1 MLTLAEPSGPDHVS
15 WKKGTNTAGG
25 GMRALRIVVPV
36 GMAIDILECADIEAF
51 ADKSVVECCLAAL
64 RPPTQTVHFLRPTP
78 QVLELKDVNESKVHC
93 KTLELELNYHH
104 RMIRYQFHTPSRKS
118 EDGREL
124 TKPECLAKCK
134 GYLKMWIQ
142 FIYTEKVRQLHFSQE
157 MWPPSPPWGVADVYD
172 MPIVLWLS
180 KEKGEKGQK
189 RTAATAAAPDDGHTA
204 AGNDGHRHTAA
215 GFGMSGLVS
224 GVSGEYEF

>member
-1 MLTLAEPSGPDHVS
+1 MLRLPEPKAAGHVS
-15 WKKGTNTAGG
+15 WTKGINTSSSI
-25 GMRALRIVVPV
+25 RALRIAVPV
-36 GMAIDILECADIEAF
+36 GMAINILVCVDIEAF

-64 RPPTQTVHFLRPTP
+64 RHPTQQVHFLRPAP

-124 TKPECLAKCK
+124 TNAEWLAKCK
-134 GYLKMWIQ
+134 RYLKMWIQ
-142 FIYTEKVRQLHFSQE
+142 LIYTEKVRQLHFSPE

-180 KEKGEKGQK
+180 KEKGQK
-189 RTAATAAAPDDGHTA
+189 RTAAPDDGHTA
-204 AGNDGHRHTAA
+204 AGNDGHKHTAA

-224 GVSGEYEF
+224 GVSGEYEC